1 MQTIVGTAAAQ
12 ILPIS
17 KYGFSDVLSA
27 GTVVLDPW
35 RVAAQII
42 SGIGFLGTGII
53 ILGFMPVARRLAA
66 QFVSELVDVDGIK
79 VPTRRRAYRCVTL
92 SV

>member
-35 RVAAQII
+35 RVAAQIV
-42 SGIGFLGTGII
+42 SGIGFLGAGI